1 MNMRPVIGFSISF
14 DDAGRA
20 YMARRNYVAMVR
32 AAGGE
37 PVLLPTGDAAAA
49 AQLIGLCDGLLLT
62 GGDDV
67 NPARYGEGALEC
79 CGNITPERD
88 EFERALVTAA
98 LERDLPIFGICR
110 GIQSLNVILGGSL
123 YQDLATQVSPECR
136 LHQQSAPYDAPAH
149 EVDIVTGSPL
159 HALLGAARLSV
170 NSMHHQAIKQLAPG
184 LEAMAYAPQGFI
196 EAAHM
201 PGRRYVRAVQWHPEY
216 MCEEQADAARRAQQL
231 AIVGEFISA
240 AARR

>member
-1 MNMRPVIGFSISF
+1 MRPVIGFSVSF
-14 DDAGRA
+14 DDSGRA
-20 YMARRNYVAMVR
+20 FMTRRNYVAMIR

-37 PVLLPTGDAAAA
+37 PVLMPTGDERAARR
-49 AQLIGLCDGLLLT
+49 LLGLVDGLMLT

-67 NPARYGEGALEC
+67 NPERYGEAALEC

-88 EFERALVTAA
+88 AFERALVMEA
-98 LERDLPIFGICR
+98 LERDMPVFGICR

-123 YQDLATQVSPECR
+123 YQDLATQISPECK
-136 LHQQSAPYDAPAH
+136 LHQQAAPFDAPVH
-149 EVDIVTGSPL
+149 EVDIVAGSPL
-159 HALLGAARLSV
+159 GELLGTTRISV

-184 LEAMAYAPQGFI
+184 LEAMAYAPQGFV

-216 MCEEQADAARRAQQL
+216 MCEMQADAARRAQQL

>member
-1 MNMRPVIGFSISF
+1 MSF
-14 DDAGRA
+14 DDTGRA
-20 YMARRNYVAMVR
+20 FMARRNYVAMVR

-37 PVLLPTGDAAAA
+37 PMLLPTGDEAAAA
-49 AQLIGLCDGLLLT
+49 RLMGLCDGLLLT

-67 NPARYGEGALEC
+67 DPARYGEKVLEC

-88 EFERALVTAA
+88 VFERALVRAA

-123 YQDLATQVSPECR
+123 YQDLAAQIAPECK
-136 LHQQSAPYDAPAH
+136 LHQQAAPFDAPVH
-149 EVDIVTGSPL
+149 EVDIVAGSPL
-159 HALLGAARLSV
+159 GELLGETRISV

-184 LEAMAYAPQGFI
+184 LEAMAYAPQGFV

-216 MCEEQADAARRAQQL
+216 MCEPQADAARRAQQL